1 MTALAASRNVDHF
14 VDQQLRTFKVKGSTT
29 VYRGAFVGLA
39 SGLARG
45 LVAQDL
51 FVGIAYEQVAN
62 AGSDG
67 AKSVKVF
74 TVGDF
79 ELTLTSV
86 AQANVGA
93 AVYATDDGTLTLTS
107 TNNSY
112 IGVVVDVLGTNLAL
126 VRIDPFRTAP

>member
-1 MTALAASRNVDHF
+1 MTALAASRNVENF

-39 SGLARG
+39 SGYARG
-45 LVAQDL
+45 LVAEDL
-51 FVGIAYEQVAN
+51 FIGIAYEECVN

-67 AKSVKVF
+67 AKVCRIY
-74 TVGDF
+74 TQGDF
-79 ELTLTSV
+79 ALPLASV

-93 AVYATDDGTLTLTS
+93 PVYASDSGDLTLTA
-107 TNNSY
+107 TDMSY
-112 IGVVVDVLGTNLAL
+112 VGFVVDVLSANLAL